1 MHAGQSLSPGEPLAA
16 HNARAE
22 LASTVRAGE
31 HIAALLPAAGA
42 EYRTLSDEV
51 LDQLDRMPPEAPSMV
66 HGDAKSDNVVAHA
79 DRICLLDLDRCG
91 SADPALD
98 LGKLLADLGWWSR
111 ELAVDARPLFA
122 ALVAGYGACDPARW
136 KRARLLAVLFSL
148 KLAARR
154 HPVHGVGWEVLV
166 RDHLAEASARLTAER
181 TR

>member
-1 MHAGQSLSPGEPLAA
+1 MHAGQSLSSGEPLAA
-16 HNARAE
+16 HDARAE

-42 EYRTLSDEV
+42 EYRTLSEEV
-51 LDQLDRMPPEAPSMV
+51 LDHLDRMPPEAPSMV

-79 DRICLLDLDRCG
+79 DRICVLDLDRCG

-98 LGKLLADLGWWSR
+98 LGKFLADLSWWSR

-154 HPVHGVGWEVLV
+154 HPVHGVGWEMLV